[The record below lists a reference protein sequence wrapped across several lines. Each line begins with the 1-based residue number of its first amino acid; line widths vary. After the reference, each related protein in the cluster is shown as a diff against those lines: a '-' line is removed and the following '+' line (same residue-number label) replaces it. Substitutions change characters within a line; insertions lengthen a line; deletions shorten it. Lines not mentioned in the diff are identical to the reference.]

1 MPPTART
8 QFVEKS
14 TNTIFPLCR
23 SEVSLSLLYIRDSPK
38 VKRNLPCQLAAF
50 LRLRLLILRQRP
62 DVEPDGLVGIKN
74 YAYRFYS
81 VAR

>member
-23 SEVSLSLLYIRDSPK
+23 SEVSLSLLYIRGSPE
-38 VKRNLPCQLAAF
+38 VKWNLPCQLAAF

-62 DVEPDGLVGIKN
+62 GVEPDGLVGIQN